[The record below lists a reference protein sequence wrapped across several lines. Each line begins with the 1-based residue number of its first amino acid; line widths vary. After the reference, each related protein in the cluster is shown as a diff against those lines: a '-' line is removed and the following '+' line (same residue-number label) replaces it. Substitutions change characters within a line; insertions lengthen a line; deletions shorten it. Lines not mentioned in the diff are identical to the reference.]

1 MAPGPEG
8 QRLDV
13 GAVGERVDQWL
24 ENDTPLPPEWDGA
37 SLMTLSKEEVQ
48 YMKQYSSLHS
58 KPEIFSDPVK
68 IEILLGD
75 IESALQRTL
84 EPRDTL

>member
-1 MAPGPEG
+1 
-8 QRLDV
+8 
-13 GAVGERVDQWL
+13 
-24 ENDTPLPPEWDGA
+24 
-37 SLMTLSKEEVQ
+37 
-48 YMKQYSSLHS
+48 MKQYSSLHS